1 MMDRHATMKLDNRR
15 GTHPTP
21 VIRSPDFL
29 LSLTTMPDLTAAD
42 LANILRSGAARV
54 KENHEL
60 LSRLDAATG
69 DGDHGVT
76 MKRVADVIICS
87 RSRTA
92 NRWALARCWSRS
104 AGT

>member
-1 MMDRHATMKLDNRR
+1 M
-15 GTHPTP
+15 
-21 VIRSPDFL
+21 
-29 LSLTTMPDLTAAD
+29 
-42 LANILRSGAARV
+42 

-76 MKRVADVIICS
+76 MKRVAEAIIES
-87 RSRTA
+87 VADGQSLA
-92 NRWALARCWSRS
+92 SARCWSRS